1 MTRRVMPGS
10 FHRGFEITITWFL
23 VITITGAGVIGAHQS
38 KSNFTRDHAKLV
50 LRTIR
55 DDVKKNY
62 YDPNFHGIDLDARFT
77 AAEEKLASAE
87 STGQLMGIIAQV
99 LLDFDDSHLFFLP
112 PGRMSKIDYGW
123 EMRAVGDKVY
133 VTAVKPGSD
142 AEDKGLKTG
151 DRVVEVGGFEPTREN
166 LWKLNYLFRSLR
178 PQPGLRVI
186 LESPDGKRRQ
196 LDLMANVR
204 RGKQIMDLTSSVDYG
219 DYIREMEDDDRLDR
233 SRLAEFG
240 EELIIWKMPT
250 FSIDTSHLSSA
261 IGKIKNHKN
270 VIIDLRGNG
279 GGLVDI
285 CSRMVGAFFEQEFE
299 IAQYKGRKEMKPM
312 KSRNTG
318 DRYTGKVIVLIDS
331 RSASASEIFART
343 IQLEKRGIVIGDR
356 SAGAVMRSRRY
367 SHEIGFD
374 TIIPYGV
381 SVTDA
386 DVIMKD
392 GRSLEKTGVTPDEL
406 LLPTAADMAAGR
418 DPVLAR
424 AAELAGV
431 RLDPQKAGSLFPLE
445 WRK

>member
-10 FHRGFEITITWFL
+10 FHRGYEITITWFL
-23 VITITGAGVIGAHQS
+23 VITITGAGAISAQQM
-38 KSNFTRDHAKLV
+38 KSNFSRDHAKLV
-50 LRTIR
+50 LRTIK

-62 YDPNFHGIDLDARFT
+62 YDPNFHGIDLDSRFM

-112 PGRMSKIDYGW
+112 PGRMSKVDYGW

-142 AEDKGLKTG
+142 AEGKGLKTG

-178 PQPGLRVI
+178 PQPGLHVI

-196 LDLMANVR
+196 LDLMAKVR
-204 RGKQIMDLTSSVDYG
+204 QGKQILNLTNSMDYG
-219 DYIREMEDDDRLDR
+219 DYIREMEDEDRLDR

-285 CSRMVGAFFEQEFE
+285 CTRMVGAFFEKEFE

-343 IQLEKRGIVIGDR
+343 IQLEKRGIVMGDR

-381 SVTDA
+381 SITDA

-431 RLDPQKAGSLFPLE
+431 RLDPQKAGSLFPVE